1 MIHKEFASGGILPTS
16 GELRVD
22 RRVLD
27 IFMPEPVFD
36 EGQVC
41 LGIKKIRGHGVLE
54 AVELL
59 LFRWQACSL
68 PIDAYRTP
76 QCAPINR
83 YPAVGDE
90 EMGDESVRLRSYERS
105 NLITSGCRG

>member
-1 MIHKEFASGGILPTS
+1 VALDHPMIHKEFASGGILPTS

-27 IFMPEPVFD
+27 IFMPEPAFD

-41 LGIKKIRGHGVLE
+41 LGIKKIRGHGLLE

-59 LFRWQACSL
+59 LFQWQACSL
-68 PIDAYRTP
+68 SIDAYRTL
-76 QCAPINR
+76 QRAPVNR
-83 YPAVGDE
+83 YPAVGD
-90 EMGDESVRLRSYERS
+90 DEIEGRVSAAAQ
-105 NLITSGCRG
+105 I